1 MNVSFEGVNEQ
12 VLSFKSASSTNGTL
26 VGKPVKMSANFT
38 VAGCSANDVFAGIC
52 IHDAD
57 GFADVQ
63 TCGYVEC
70 AYTGDTA
77 PAVGYGLLACASAS
91 AVAAAEAGREVL
103 VLKVDTTNKIVGFI
117 M

>member
-1 MNVSFEGVNEQ
+1 MNVSFEGINEQ
-12 VLSFKSASSTNGTL
+12 VLSFKSASETNGAL

-57 GFADVQ
+57 GFADVM
-63 TCGYVEC
+63 THGYVEC
-70 AYTGDTA
+70 AYLGTTA
-77 PAVGYGLLACASAS
+77 PAVGFALLDCASAS
-91 AVAAAEAGREVL
+91 AVEAAEAGREVL

>member
-1 MNVSFEGVNEQ
+1 MKVSFEGVNEQ
-12 VLSFKSASSTNGTL
+12 VLSFKSASVTDGAL
-26 VGKPVKMSANFT
+26 VGKPVKMSANLT
-38 VAGCSANDVFAGIC
+38 VAGCSANDVFVGFG
-52 IHDAD
+52 IHDED

-63 TCGYVEC
+63 THGYVEC

-77 PAVGYGLLACASAS
+77 PAVGYGILVCASAS

-103 VLKVDTTNKIVGFI
+103 IVSVDTTNKIVGFI